1 MLIIQKLKSE
11 LKKDIL
17 SIWKIFHLAKQS
29 FQYSNYLHS
38 PDTEEEA
45 TEINRNHF
53 LRFTSHIILRVLVI
67 ELCKLYN
74 NDNNNQK
81 FSIPKLLKKLK
92 NDGHYSKL
100 NFNQEKLGEWVSK
113 LQSLERTV
121 ININVLRDK
130 LYAHTDRQKPDLE
143 QYGFEFEE
151 LKVLLELTEDII
163 FNINSDLFDTHTD
176 LRTEFDM
183 CEMDLVKNIVDFKE
197 NELQNSWKQFRSR
210 RNTNS

>member
-1 MLIIQKLKSE
+1 MKAE

-38 PDTEEEA
+38 PDTEEET

-53 LRFTSHIILRVLVI
+53 LRFISHIILRVLVI

-74 NDNNNQK
+74 NDNSNQK

-100 NFNQEKLGEWVSK
+100 NFNKEKLGEWVSK

-151 LKVLLELTEDII
+151 LEILLELTEDII
-163 FNINSDLFDTHTD
+163 YNINSDLFDTHTD

-183 CEMDLVKNIVDFKE
+183 CEMDIVKNIVDFKE
-197 NELQNSWKQFRSR
+197 YELQKSWNQFRSR

>member
-1 MLIIQKLKSE
+1 MKAELKS
-11 LKKDIL
+11 DIS

-29 FQYSNYLHS
+29 YQYSYYLHK
-38 PDTEEEA
+38 PDSEEET

-53 LRFTSHIILRVLVI
+53 LNFTRHTILRVLII

-74 NDNNNQK
+74 KDSNNQK
-81 FSIPKLLKKLK
+81 FSVPKLLKKLK
-92 NDGHYSKL
+92 RYGHYSKL
-100 NFNQEKLGEWVSK
+100 KFDQAKLVQWDLK
-113 LQSLERTV
+113 LQSYEST
-121 ININVLRDK
+121 INNINVLRDK

-163 FNINSDLFDTHTD
+163 FQINSDLFDSHTD
-176 LRTEFDM
+176 FRTEFDM
-183 CEMDLVKNIVDFKE
+183 CEMDIVKKLVELRE
-197 NELQNSWKQFRSR
+197 NELHKFWKQFRNE